1 VTIRIVALALI
12 GAVALAGAGCLY
24 SNIRTPRAYRSA
36 TPADVTARPTDPTV
50 SGQGCYKTVLYLV
63 SWGDAGYA
71 EAARRAAGGDATA
84 VLYDVKAD
92 TRVTSILLGAYTEI
106 CTILTGRLARP

>member
-1 VTIRIVALALI
+1 MKRALAIALVT
-12 GAVALAGAGCLY
+12 GAALVGSGCLY

-36 TPADVTARPTDPTV
+36 TPGDVRAGPTDPTV

-63 SWGDAGYA
+63 SWGDASYA
-71 EAARRAAGGDATA
+71 EAARRAVGADAA
-84 VLYDVKAD
+84 RILYDVKAD

-106 CTILTGRLARP
+106 CTIVTGRLARP